1 MLGAGHHPEH
11 KAFQRPLGGHPGGL
25 KVIVQKADY
34 ISIPMQ
40 PRAWSGLKPASLL
53 LVAFALFSACGGSDG
68 SIAWPRAPDGGR
80 TAFGDAGG
88 GLRTGLVGDAS
99 SDGAAAGDA
108 RDGGPSVDAT
118 PDAALMVLVPDAQVV
133 MMPMVGP
140 DAAVDVAPDAVDSAP
155 DVAPDVAP
163 PSPDLSPD
171 VEPDAPVLQPLDA
184 PTGTDA
190 GADVPV
196 GPSRPDMAPEMIRP
210 DMAPDVG
217 PTGITML
224 RSKDHLNV
232 SVGDRAIISARLTQ
246 IVQDA
251 GVGAGVWVTFTTNL
265 GAFFDDAGVSKGAMV
280 TVLTD
285 DNGDARV
292 TLGETGN
299 TGTAT
304 VTASRDLAMSAMITM
319 PITPVTLSFDKATC
333 NGNICSIMG
342 IKGSGYNEKAL
353 VGFKLL
359 DSAMAPIGG
368 ALISF
373 SGINF
378 PTGAKLSPTGLTDP
392 SGRAVAEV
400 ESGSYTGAFT
410 VRATI
415 AGSMFNADSTVIGLR
430 GARPSNRGFSLQC
443 APVNIPAYISP
454 TPPQAISVTCNLK
467 LVDRFGNPIGTGAPV
482 YMRAEAG
489 AIPFST
495 ETKAFSG
502 GAALDEGTG
511 TATFSTVGV
520 WPPQDVQPLPIDAA
534 QWPKPRDAEPLVMDG
549 ALKYNPRDG
558 LVSVIAYIKGE
569 EYFQD
574 DNSNGTRD
582 ANEMF
587 IDQGEP
593 FVDSNDNGTWD
604 AGEPYVD
611 DAPTDGMWNA
621 PNGVWDAT
629 TTIWTEARI
638 LYTGRATAVTFNPTT
653 FGTLKIGLPTATDVT
668 KTVYV
673 SASDK
678 NVNLPTA
685 NGTSVT
691 CGFMAERG
699 TMSASPAPSY
709 PDSYGFGVERWLV
722 SAADGKECTSATPVC
737 RYATL
742 FFDWRQGALGIAKL
756 VGPLPPTT
764 PYMTS
769 PVSANL
775 KCDVV
780 VQGVT
785 ISGNATGLVE

>member
-1 MLGAGHHPEH
+1 MA
-11 KAFQRPLGGHPGGL
+11 
-25 KVIVQKADY
+25 QKADY
-34 ISIPMQ
+34 TRIPMQ
-40 PRAWSGLKPASLL
+40 LRAWSGLKPRGLVF
-53 LVAFALFSACGGSDG
+53 VAFALLSACGGSDG
-68 SIAWPRAPDGGR
+68 SIALPRLPDGGAAGIVDSGGAPR
-80 TAFGDAGG
+80 LDAALDGSADGGPRGD
-88 GLRTGLVGDAS
+88 VGDA
-99 SDGAAAGDA
+99 
-108 RDGGPSVDAT
+108 
-118 PDAALMVLVPDAQVV
+118 AALADTNPDIGAIVLLPDTQVV
-133 MMPMVGP
+133 MMPVATP
-140 DAAVDVAPDAVDSAP
+140 DMAVDMAVV
-155 DVAPDVAP
+155 VAPDVAP
-163 PSPDLSPD
+163 PLPDVSPD
-171 VEPDAPVLQPLDA
+171 VEPDVAPDA
-184 PTGTDA
+184 PPVVQMVDAAQDTGV
-190 GADVPV
+190 DVP
-196 GPSRPDMAPEMIRP
+196 SAMTTPDMAPDMIRP
-210 DMAPDVG
+210 DMSPDVG
-217 PTGITML
+217 PTGIMMR

-232 SVGDRAIISARLTQ
+232 SVGDRAIITATLTQ
-246 IVQDA
+246 VTRDA
-251 GVGAGVWVTFTTNL
+251 GVGAGVWVVFTTNL
-265 GAFFDDAGVSKGAMV
+265 GAFFDDAGMSLGSMV

-292 TLGETGN
+292 KLGETGS

-333 NGNICSIMG
+333 NGNPCSIMG

-359 DSAMAPIGG
+359 DSTLAPIAG

-378 PTGAKLSPTGLTDP
+378 PTSAKLAATGLTDP

-400 ESGSYTGAFT
+400 ESGSSTAAFT

-415 AGSMFNADSTVIGLR
+415 AGGMFIADSTVIGMR

-495 ETKAFSG
+495 ETKAFAG

-511 TATFSTVGV
+511 AATFSTVGV
-520 WPPQDVQPLPIDAA
+520 WPPQDVQPLVVDAA
-534 QWPKPRDAEPLVMDG
+534 QWPKPREAEPLVMDG

-582 ANEMF
+582 PSEMF

-629 TTIWTEARI
+629 TSIWTEARI
-638 LYTGRATAVTFNPTT
+638 LYTGRATAVTFIPTT
-653 FGTLKIGLPTATDVT
+653 FGTLKAGLPTATDVT
-668 KTVYV
+668 KTVAV

-678 NVNLPTA
+678 NLNLPTA
-685 NGTSVT
+685 TGTSIG
-691 CGFMAERG
+691 CAFMAERG
-699 TMSASPAPSY
+699 TMTVSPATAY
-709 PDSYGFGVERWLV
+709 PDGYGFGVERWLV
-722 SAADGKECTSATPVC
+722 SATDGKECTSATPVC
-737 RYATL
+737 RYTTL
-742 FFDWRQGALGIAKL
+742 FFDWRQGALGTVKL
-756 VGPLPPTT
+756 VGPLPPAT
-764 PYMTS
+764 PPLMS

-775 KCDVV
+775 KCDIV
-780 VQGVT
+780 VQSVT